1 MNERM
6 KMAGL
11 FPLLAVLTIVIFG
24 GGLGVI
30 FMVLESTGVGEW
42 GVIGLGMALVIGVP
56 ATAAL
61 LQQRVDREEPS
72 RE

>member
-1 MNERM
+1 MKERM
-6 KMAGL
+6 TMAWL
-11 FPLLAVLTIVIFG
+11 FPLLAVLAIVIFG

-30 FMVLESTGVGEW
+30 FMVLESTGAGEW

-61 LQQRVDREEPS
+61 LQQRVERE
-72 RE
+72 